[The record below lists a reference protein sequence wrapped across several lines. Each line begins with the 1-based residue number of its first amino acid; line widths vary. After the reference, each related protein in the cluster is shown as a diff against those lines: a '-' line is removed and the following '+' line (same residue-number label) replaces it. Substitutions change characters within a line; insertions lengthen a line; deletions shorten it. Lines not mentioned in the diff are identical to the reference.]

1 MMHQFL
7 GVVVL
12 TGILGFGTATLASAD
27 DPMPVPPKDPRAA
40 PAAQPMKGELLRI
53 EGEFYV
59 VKDATGKG
67 VHLPID
73 KNTKR
78 DPTIEVGDMIEVHA
92 TMDGHAKSIVE
103 NAQEKGG

>member
-53 EGEFYV
+53 EGEYYV
-59 VKDATGKG
+59 VKDVAGKEVRLQVSKDTVLDARLKAG
-67 VHLPID
+67 DKIDAQVLPD
-73 KNTKR
+73 GR
-78 DPTIEVGDMIEVHA
+78 ALMILKALE
-92 TMDGHAKSIVE
+92 
-103 NAQEKGG
+103 